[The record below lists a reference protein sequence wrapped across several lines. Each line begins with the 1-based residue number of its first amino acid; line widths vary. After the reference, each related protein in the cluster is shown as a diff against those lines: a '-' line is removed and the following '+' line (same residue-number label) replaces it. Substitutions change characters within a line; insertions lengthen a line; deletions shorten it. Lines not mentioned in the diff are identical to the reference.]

1 MHPNNLFFNTISCFS
16 LRMHDA
22 GEMDVRACY
31 TAISVSLSLSLFL
44 SLQVYVASSLEFNF
58 KPNQEEDFHSVYCSL
73 GMYIGSCIR
82 AQ

>member
-1 MHPNNLFFNTISCFS
+1 MFGLATLLF
-16 LRMHDA
+16 LL
-22 GEMDVRACY
+22 
-31 TAISVSLSLSLFL
+31 VSLSLSLFL

-58 KPNQEEDFHSVYCSL
+58 KPSQEEDFHSVYCSL

>member
-1 MHPNNLFFNTISCFS
+1 MFGLATLLF
-16 LRMHDA
+16 LL
-22 GEMDVRACY
+22 
-31 TAISVSLSLSLFL
+31 VSLSL

-58 KPNQEEDFHSVYCSL
+58 KPSQEEDFHSVYCSL